1 MEALKSCYGDG
12 SSDSDSESVPSAPT
26 SAPSAVFTPLPPPP
40 ISLLEPST
48 FIDLQIGQS
57 TRVRSFPHVDGNY
70 ALHVYI
76 PKSMVQ
82 ERSAAVSALEIE
94 VLPLTRIDKGSA
106 GPSQKSKKR
115 PRDDGN
121 TATTTRSPRSLPTP
135 PPHREVVEV
144 ALPSSRHVERAAGP
158 SEAGAG
164 ASPSPFDFLGGGLQ
178 FTQRVHVALPNETRE
193 SIRGVS
199 PSDLLRSGLEL
210 MCRSIVLFQNGIQGR
225 DRQADD
231 VSQLEHQ
238 LAEATEDLKQSLA
251 ANNEL
256 LARIAREAAKR
267 ELAQKDAAEA
277 RQRLAAREA
286 ETLRAAIEIAELKK
300 MVEETDEKL
309 SSSATELAAL
319 QAAKDQ
325 VEAELDQNYEESEE
339 LLKQC
344 FDRAVRQAHVLYG
357 GPPATGEFNI
367 DCEVHQGR
375 LVPSAEMGALAAE
388 EVGPI
393 EVEEGECIEVQD

>member
-1 MEALKSCYGDG
+1 
-12 SSDSDSESVPSAPT
+12 
-26 SAPSAVFTPLPPPP
+26 
-40 ISLLEPST
+40 
-48 FIDLQIGQS
+48 
-57 TRVRSFPHVDGNY
+57 
-70 ALHVYI
+70 
-76 PKSMVQ
+76 
-82 ERSAAVSALEIE
+82 
-94 VLPLTRIDKGSA
+94 
-106 GPSQKSKKR
+106 
-115 PRDDGN
+115 
-121 TATTTRSPRSLPTP
+121 
-135 PPHREVVEV
+135 
-144 ALPSSRHVERAAGP
+144 
-158 SEAGAG
+158 
-164 ASPSPFDFLGGGLQ
+164 
-178 FTQRVHVALPNETRE
+178 
-193 SIRGVS
+193 
-199 PSDLLRSGLEL
+199 